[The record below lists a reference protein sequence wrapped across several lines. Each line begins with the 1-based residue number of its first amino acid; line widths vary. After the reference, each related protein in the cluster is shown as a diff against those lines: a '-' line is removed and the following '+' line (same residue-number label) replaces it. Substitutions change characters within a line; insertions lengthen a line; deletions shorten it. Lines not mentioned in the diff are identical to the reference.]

1 METGKDKRT
10 KKLFLTKKG
19 AELEKEL
26 SIVQLN
32 KLKNILCNFK
42 ENEINNLK
50 KILFSM
56 INSQDKKLLLK

>member
-1 METGKDKRT
+1 M
-10 KKLFLTKKG
+10 TKKG

-56 INSQDKKLLLK
+56 INSQDKKLLLKWLEVYLL